1 MLILIVQFTG
11 CYNIIFTFFPP
22 LCIGLFDQSCSAVSR
37 MNIPALYKETQKGV
51 FFNNWVFWKWIFN
64 SILHSIIL
72 FWLPMKAYEY
82 GTVWGNGFGNDYLAL
97 GNTVYSCVVLTVCL
111 KAGLETNAWNWIIH
125 LSIWGSI
132 VLWFLYVTVVSYFWP
147 GLSFFPD
154 FAFMTGMIGM
164 LVSTPFFWLCLL
176 MVPFCTL
183 LPDIILQS
191 LELTI
196 KPSPTDEVRLKE
208 HGKMPVIDRIYKPK
222 PFQRPSS
229 THNTRMEMPTR
240 V

>member
-1 MLILIVQFTG
+1 
-11 CYNIIFTFFPP
+11 
-22 LCIGLFDQSCSAVSR
+22 

-51 FFNNWVFWKWIFN
+51 FFNNKIFWKWIFN
-64 SILHSIIL
+64 AILHSIIL
-72 FWLPMKAYEY
+72 FWLPMMAYEY
-82 GTVWGNGFGNDYLAL
+82 GTVWKNGFNNDFLAL
-97 GNTVYSCVVLTVCL
+97 GNTVYTCVILTVCL

-132 VLWFLYVTVVSYFWP
+132 AAWFFYITVVSYFWP
-147 GLSFFPD
+147 ALSFFED

-164 LVSTPFFWLCLL
+164 LVRTPFFWLCLL

-183 LPDIILQS
+183 LPDVVLQS
-191 LELTI
+191 LKLTI
-196 KPSPTDEVRLKE
+196 KPSPTDEVRLNE

-229 THNTRMEMPTR
+229 THNMKLEMGTN